1 MYQKLC
7 SLLRE
12 IDFRYAR
19 EKREKDLID
28 FNDMLMFTRELLQR
42 DDIAEEEGN
51 AISHLIVD
59 EFQDVDRI
67 QYDIFKSLLGAGFK
81 ES

>member
-1 MYQKLC
+1 
-7 SLLRE
+7 LRE

-51 AISHLIVD
+51 AISH
-59 EFQDVDRI
+59 
-67 QYDIFKSLLGAGFK
+67 
-81 ES
+81 